1 MGDNTVTIVF
11 RGNVQPAIL
20 NNVKSIDIKKDVVVV
35 TGYGYRQV
43 YFKDVIQSLNA
54 DYSVGV
60 FIK

>member
-20 NNVKSIDIKKDVVVV
+20 NNVKSVDIKKDVVVV

>member
-20 NNVKSIDIKKDVVVV
+20 NNVKSVDIKKDVVVV

-54 DYSVGV
+54 DYDVGV

>member
-11 RGNVQPAIL
+11 RGNVQPAVL
-20 NNVKSIDIKKDVVVV
+20 NNVKTVDIKKDVVVV

-43 YFKDVIQSLNA
+43 YFRDVIQSLNA

>member
-11 RGNVQPAIL
+11 RGNVQPTVL
-20 NNVKSIDIKKDVVVV
+20 NNVKTVDIKKDVVLV

-43 YFKDVIQSLNA
+43 YFRDVIQSLNA